1 MATYLRE
8 DIPKLDENE
17 TDNLTMITVEVSKHA
32 DFLYKNYIMN
42 GLKNTLYNVYCSIST
57 VKELFDFLDKKY
69 KIKDAGMKKF
79 IVGRLLDYKMTDVKT
94 IMSQVQDFQL
104 ILHEIRAQRMALSK
118 SFQVAALVE
127 KLPPL

>member
-1 MATYLRE
+1 M
-8 DIPKLDENE
+8 
-17 TDNLTMITVEVSKHA
+17 
-32 DFLYKNYIMN
+32 
-42 GLKNTLYNVYCSIST
+42 YCFIST

-69 KIKDAGMKKF
+69 KIEDTRTKKF
-79 IVGRLLDYKMTDVKT
+79 IMVRLLDYKMTDAKT